1 MKKKNKF
8 AAIDIGSHNCRLLIV
23 EKKNSKLRIH
33 FNSAN
38 PTNLIKNL
46 SFNNEFNLKNV
57 SRTLDCL
64 KKFKKKMEYFNVS
77 GYRCIA
83 TEACRSV
90 INPEFFVHQA
100 KEKSGIDV
108 EIISAD
114 EEARLS
120 LMSCKEYTEKLKLG
134 LLFDI
139 GGGSTELTFFNFN
152 DKPFSLKSCS
162 LSFGVI
168 NLSEKNEIFG
178 FDYNKKLIQRY
189 VNDFY
194 NLFKND
200 CIDFSTIGPCSTM
213 TTICAVYLNLP
224 FYSPKKIEG
233 IKMNIVDVKKT
244 INLLKT
250 MSKDQLRKHPC
261 IRGKY
266 MLLMNGIEILSE
278 IIEIIPTKNIIVTNK
293 GLRDAIVEEISV
305 KNED

>member
-23 EKKNSKLRIH
+23 EKKDSKLRIH
-33 FNSAN
+33 FNSAT

-46 SFNNEFNLKNV
+46 SFNNEFNFKNISKTV
-57 SRTLDCL
+57 DCL

-90 INPEFFVHQA
+90 TNPEFFVHQA

-120 LMSCKEYTEKLKLG
+120 LLSCKKYTEKIKFG

-139 GGGSTELTFFNFN
+139 GGGSTELTFFNFI
-152 DKPFSLKSCS
+152 DKPFSSKSCS

-168 NLSEKNEIFG
+168 NLSEKNEIYG
-178 FDYNKKLIQRY
+178 PDYNKKLIQRY

-194 NLFKND
+194 SLFKND
-200 CIDFSTIGPCSTM
+200 CTNFSTIGSCSTM
-213 TTICAVYLNLP
+213 TTICSVYLNLP

-233 IKMNIVDVKKT
+233 IKMNINDVKKT
-244 INLLKT
+244 IKLLKS
-250 MSKDQLRKHPC
+250 MSKDQLRNHPC

-266 MLLMNGIEILSE
+266 ALLMNGIEILSE

-293 GLRDAIVEEISV
+293 GLRDAIVDEITV
-305 KNED
+305 TNEN